1 MKILCL
7 HGYGTNA
14 AVMGNQMQV
23 FLSIADKE
31 IEPFYLEGEIEAP
44 KAASK
49 FLPPNFGNTK
59 LNTQPQVLVP
69 SPKEPFTATTT
80 PSTRPTSRKPTKCSL
95 KSSKTKAPSTGS

>member
-1 MKILCL
+1 VIRPRTLFTKLSFSFEHLEQKKDTTLNCTAKMKILCL

-14 AVMGNQMQV
+14 AVLGNQLQV

-49 FLPPNFGNTK
+49 FSVQTL
-59 LNTQPQVLVP
+59 
-69 SPKEPFTATTT
+69 S
-80 PSTRPTSRKPTKCSL
+80 
-95 KSSKTKAPSTGS
+95 

>member
-14 AVMGNQMQV
+14 AVLGNQLQV

-49 FLPPNFGNTK
+49 FSVQTL
-59 LNTQPQVLVP
+59 
-69 SPKEPFTATTT
+69 S
-80 PSTRPTSRKPTKCSL
+80 
-95 KSSKTKAPSTGS
+95 